1 MTPLSETQQQ
11 IWVTEQLE
19 PGRSVFTEAMPMRVH
34 GPVDPDVLATA
45 LAQVGQR
52 HDVLR
57 TVFVVTNGTPTQR
70 VDPDL
75 VAPLQ
80 RADLSPLS
88 EAHRNQALS
97 QLTRT
102 FVDGR
107 RDLAVESPL
116 RALLVTLAP
125 EKYALVVSVHHL
137 VCDGWSAGMV
147 LNELTERYAAL
158 LAEQDYEPEPPPLT
172 YTDFVAWEQDL
183 LASEFVTED
192 LEFWRTNLHGAT
204 PLELVPGRARPAEKG
219 MVGRIGEFALDDTLA
234 DGLLTLCQE
243 KNVTP
248 YVAMLGVFAAVA
260 ARWSGQPDIVVGA
273 QAANRVRSELE
284 NVVGQFANTVPI
296 RLDLGAN
303 PTFDALLDHARQAS
317 ADASDRAHVPLR
329 RIVTVAAPARDL
341 SRPVLIQHL
350 FTPREQPVKADR
362 LGPARLEPFMI
373 DRRRAR
379 LDTLTEIDVRPGRL
393 RALVEYDT
401 ALFDEP
407 TITALVADWTRCLH
421 TWLIDPTTR
430 VHDLPLHGPPEQEA
444 PPVEVVPATPTS
456 RAPSVEHLT
465 ALVASVW
472 QEYLEVPEVT
482 AEDDFFVL
490 GGHSMLV
497 ARVLYRLRDLLN
509 ADLPLRALFDHT
521 TVRGFAE
528 EIELRVP
535 GLEESLRALAAMPQ
549 QDFED
554 LVDLEPAPART
565 STDTLPLLAAQLPI
579 WLAEQRDPGRLTH
592 TIPVVVTIHGRCD
605 TTALRMAIQRVVDR
619 HEGLRATFPAVDGVP
634 VQRIAP
640 TLTMDVPVIRI
651 TESERDSRRTELGHH
666 TFDVANGPLLAARI
680 LKVREQEHLLQV
692 VFHHLV
698 TDEVSMTVFLRELS
712 EVYEAIVEGRPAR
725 LADLP
730 SMADCV
736 AWERR
741 HLEGDE
747 LARLTGFWRRQLA
760 GAPYLEVPTDRP
772 RPEKRA
778 FDGEFLSVAPPVEA
792 YGRIAAVARDLG
804 VTPFTVFTATVLDM
818 LHTVTGEADL
828 LVGVPSDNRIMPGS
842 ERLIGCFLNVLP
854 LRVDA
859 SGDPTFAEL
868 VRRVRD
874 ALVTAYDHQALPLAR
889 IAEAVGAG
897 RATDRPPLFG
907 ITCELQLPGWLPA
920 RLCGASLTYD
930 FVSHGTARYEMAF
943 HVMVFP
949 AGVFLGLEL
958 NTGLWHE
965 STGMRLLAHLES
977 RLAGLE
983 VPA

>member
-1 MTPLSETQQQ
+1 VTPLSETQQQ

-19 PGRSVFTEAMPMRVH
+19 PGRSVFTEAMPMLVH
-34 GPVDPDVLATA
+34 GPVDADILGTA

-52 HDVLR
+52 HDILH
-57 TVFVVTNGTPTQR
+57 TVFVVADGTPVQR
-70 VDPDL
+70 VEPDL
-75 VAPLQ
+75 VAPLHL
-80 RADLSPLS
+80 ADLSTLP
-88 EAHRNQALS
+88 EPHRKQALS
-97 QLTRT
+97 QLTRN

-107 RDLAVESPL
+107 RDLAKDSPL
-116 RALLVTLAP
+116 RALLVTLGRD
-125 EKYALVVSVHHL
+125 EYALVVTVHHL

-147 LNELTERYAAL
+147 VDELTERYAAL
-158 LAEQDYEPEPPPLT
+158 LTGRSTEDRLPAIA
-172 YTDFVAWEQDL
+172 YTDFVVWEQDL
-183 LASEFVTED
+183 LASDFVTED
-192 LEFWRTNLHGAT
+192 LEFWRTNLRGAT
-204 PLELVPGRARPAEKG
+204 PLELVPGRPRPAEKG

-234 DGLLTLCQE
+234 DPLLAACHDR
-243 KNVTP
+243 NVTP
-248 YVAMLGVFAAVA
+248 YVAMLAVFGAVA

-296 RLDLGAN
+296 RLDLSAN
-303 PTFDALLDHARQAS
+303 PSFTELLDHSQRAS
-317 ADASDRAHVPLR
+317 ADASDRGHVPLR
-329 RIVTVAAPARDL
+329 RIVTEAAPARDL

-350 FTPREQPVKADR
+350 FTPREQPVKAER
-362 LGPARLEPFMI
+362 LGPARLEPFMV

-421 TWLIDPTTR
+421 TWLTDPAVR
-430 VHDLPLHGPPEQEA
+430 VDDLPLHGPPEQEA
-444 PPVEVVPATPTS
+444 PPVEAVPDTPTP

-472 QEYLEVPEVT
+472 QEYLEVDEVT
-482 AEDDFFVL
+482 PDDDFFVL

-509 ADLPLRALFDHT
+509 ADLPLRALFDNT

-528 EIELRVP
+528 EVERRVP
-535 GLEESLRALAAMPQ
+535 GLEESLRALATMPQ

-554 LVDLEPAPART
+554 LVDLEPVADRA

-579 WLAEQRDPGRLTH
+579 WLAEQRDPGLLTH
-592 TIPVVVTIHGRCD
+592 TIPVVVAIHGRCD

-619 HEGLRATFPAVDGVP
+619 HEGLRAAFPAVDGVP

-640 TLTMDVPVIRI
+640 KLTLDVPVVRVD
-651 TESERDSRRTELGHH
+651 ESERDIRRTDLGNH
-666 TFDVANGPLLAARI
+666 TFDIANGPLLAARI
-680 LKVREQEHLLQV
+680 LKVREREHLLHM

-712 EVYEAIVEGRPAR
+712 EVYESIVEGRSAR
-725 LADLP
+725 LVELP
-730 SMADCV
+730 GLADCV

-741 HLEGDE
+741 HLGGDE

-760 GAPYLEVPTDRP
+760 GAPYLEVPVDRS
-772 RPEKRA
+772 RTEKRA
-778 FDGEFLSVAPPVEA
+778 FDGEFLSVAPPVAA
-792 YGRIAAVARDLG
+792 YGRIAEVARDLG

-818 LHTVTGEADL
+818 LHTVTGETDL
-828 LVGVPSDNRIMPGS
+828 VVGVPSDNRIMPGS

-859 SGDPTFAEL
+859 SGGPTFAEL

-920 RLCGASLTYD
+920 RLGGASLTYD

-943 HVMVFP
+943 HGMVFP
-949 AGVFLGLEL
+949 TGVFLGLEL

-983 VPA
+983 VPV

>member
-1 MTPLSETQQQ
+1 M
-11 IWVTEQLE
+11 
-19 PGRSVFTEAMPMRVH
+19 
-34 GPVDPDVLATA
+34 
-45 LAQVGQR
+45 
-52 HDVLR
+52 
-57 TVFVVTNGTPTQR
+57 
-70 VDPDL
+70 
-75 VAPLQ
+75 VAPLHQ
-80 RADLSPLS
+80 TDLSALP

-97 QLTRT
+97 QVTRT

-116 RALLVTLAP
+116 RALLVALAP
-125 EKYALVVSVHHL
+125 DEHALVVSVHHL
-137 VCDGWSAGMV
+137 VCDGWSAAMV
-147 LNELTERYAAL
+147 LNELTDRYAAL
-158 LAEQDYEPEPPPLT
+158 LAQRDHEPDPPALT
-172 YTDFVAWEQDL
+172 YADFVAWEQDL
-183 LASEFVTED
+183 LASEFVAED
-192 LEFWRTNLHGAT
+192 LAFWRENLRGAT

-234 DGLLTLCQE
+234 DSLLGLCQE

-248 YVAMLGVFAAVA
+248 YVAMLAVFAAVA
-260 ARWSGQPDIVVGA
+260 ARWSGQSDIIVGA

-296 RLDLGAN
+296 RLDLSAN
-303 PTFDALLDHARQAS
+303 PSFATLLDHARRAG
-317 ADASDRAHVPLR
+317 ADASERAHVPLR
-329 RIVTVAAPARDL
+329 RIVTEAAPARDL

-350 FTPREQPVKADR
+350 FTPREQPVKAET
-362 LGPARLEPFMI
+362 LGSARLEPFMI

-421 TWLIDPTTR
+421 AWLVEPDTR
-430 VHDLPLHGPPEQEA
+430 VEDLPLHGPPEQPA
-444 PPVEVVPATPTS
+444 PPAVVVPATTNPTP

-472 QEYLEVPEVT
+472 QEHLDVPEVT
-482 AEDDFFVL
+482 ADDDFFVL

-528 EIELRVP
+528 EIERRIP
-535 GLEESLRALAAMPQ
+535 GLEESLLALATMPQ

-554 LVDLEPAPART
+554 LVDDEPTLVRAT
-565 STDTLPLLAAQLPI
+565 TDTLPLLAAQLPI
-579 WLAEQRDPGRLTH
+579 WLAEQRDPGLLTH

-640 TLTMDVPVIRI
+640 KLTLDVPVIRI
-651 TESERDSRRTELGHH
+651 SESERDARRAELGHH
-666 TFDVANGPLLAARI
+666 TFDIANGPLLAARI

-692 VFHHLV
+692 AFHHLV

-712 EVYEAIVEGRPAR
+712 EVYGSIVEGRPAR

-730 SMADCV
+730 GMADCV

-747 LARLTGFWRRQLA
+747 LARLTGFWRRQLT
-760 GAPYLEVPTDRP
+760 GAPYLEVPTDRS
-772 RPEKRA
+772 RPEKRG
-778 FDGEFLSVAPPVEA
+778 FDGEFLSIAPPVEA
-792 YGRIAAVARDLG
+792 YGRIADVARDLG

-818 LHTVTGEADL
+818 LHTVTGETDL
-828 LVGVPSDNRIMPGS
+828 VVGVPSDNRIMPGS

-859 SGDPTFAEL
+859 SGDPSFTEL

-920 RLCGASLTYD
+920 RLCGAALTYD

-965 STGMRLLAHLES
+965 STGLRLLAHLES

-983 VPA
+983 VPG